1 MWFNF
6 ELLCYEISSGS
17 KNKDFYMNIAQFID
31 HTILKPT
38 TTLADIEKIYEEA
51 AQYDFAAICI
61 PPYYVSDAR
70 QMAEEDKVKIA
81 TVVGFPF
88 GYSHYKAKLAEAEQ
102 ALQDGADEID
112 MVINLAAFKSN
123 DVAYLENEIKEISDL
138 TASAN
143 AVLKV
148 IIESGILSE
157 DEIIKCCELYQHF
170 PVQFLKT
177 STGYADKGATLE
189 AVQIMRKHLPPN
201 IQIKASGGI
210 KTYEFAKQLIDAGA
224 TRLGCSAGVA
234 IVSGETGAAQGY

>member
-1 MWFNF
+1 
-6 ELLCYEISSGS
+6 
-17 KNKDFYMNIAQFID
+17 MNIAQFID

-38 TTLADIEKIYEEA
+38 TTLADIERIYEEA
-51 AQYDFAAICI
+51 VQYEFAAICI

-70 QMAEEDKVKIA
+70 QIAVESKIKIA

-88 GYSHYKAKLAEAEQ
+88 GYSHYKAKLAETEQ
-102 ALQDGADEID
+102 ALKDGADEID

-123 DVAYLENEIKEISDL
+123 DVAYLENEIKEMSGL
-138 TASAN
+138 TVSGN

-177 STGYADKGATLE
+177 STGYAEKGAALE
-189 AVQIMRKHLPPN
+189 AVQVMRKHLPPH

-224 TRLGCSAGVA
+224 TRLGCSAGVS
-234 IVSGETGAAQGY
+234 IVKGQAGAKDGY

>member
-1 MWFNF
+1 
-6 ELLCYEISSGS
+6 
-17 KNKDFYMNIAQFID
+17 MNIAQFID

-38 TTLADIEKIYEEA
+38 TTLADIEKVYEEA
-51 AQYDFAAICI
+51 LQYEFAAICI

-70 QMAEEDKVKIA
+70 QMAVESKIKIA

-88 GYSHYKAKLAEAEQ
+88 GYSNYKAKLEETKQ
-102 ALQDGADEID
+102 ALKDGADEID

-123 DVAYLENEIKEISDL
+123 DVAYLESEIKEMSDL
-138 TASAN
+138 TVSAN
-143 AVLKV
+143 AVLKI

-157 DEIIKCCELYQHF
+157 EEIIKCCELYQHF

-177 STGYADKGATLE
+177 STGYAEKGATLE
-189 AVQIMRKHLPPN
+189 AVQVMRKHLPPH

-224 TRLGCSAGVA
+224 GRLGCSAGVA
-234 IVSGETGAAQGY
+234 LIKGQSGATDGY